1 MFKPRLWPISI
12 GVVSAIVLDPIVV
25 RGPVACRCSDAH
37 HRVHGRLNSRWPWLC
52 ECLPLS
58 TNQCGCA
65 RALTRTRV
73 RASVNAHSRAHTQ
86 NPNEFEVRFTPDATY
101 TGYKLRMR
109 DEKFIGF
116 AVGWLPIQG
125 RDVTLTNSAYP
136 ESLAQTCFVM
146 QHLSHNHFTPFV
158 N

>member
-1 MFKPRLWPISI
+1 MLASEQQH
-12 GVVSAIVLDPIVV
+12 S
-25 RGPVACRCSDAH
+25 VAA
-37 HRVHGRLNSRWPWLC
+37 LA
-52 ECLPLS
+52 S
-58 TNQCGCA
+58 T
-65 RALTRTRV
+65 LTSKRV

-86 NPNEFEVRFTPDATY
+86 NPNEFEVRFIPNATY
-101 TGYKLRMR
+101 TGYKLIMR
-109 DEKFIGF
+109 DFNFIGPSF
-116 AVGWLPIQG
+116 ELE